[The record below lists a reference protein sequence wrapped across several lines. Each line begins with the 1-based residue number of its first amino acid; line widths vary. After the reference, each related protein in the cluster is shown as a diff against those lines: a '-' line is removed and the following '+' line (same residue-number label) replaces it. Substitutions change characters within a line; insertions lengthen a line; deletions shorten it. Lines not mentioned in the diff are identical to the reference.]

1 MVRSITEVRCT
12 ATDGRG
18 GSGGG
23 GKAKTRIG
31 LFAGPSGFIENG
43 TVDFRDNDIV
53 VPARVES
60 GGGTEGEG
68 VKFRLRKE
76 AEINGWD

>member
-1 MVRSITEVRCT
+1 MRCT
-12 ATDGRG
+12 ATDGGGGSRG
-18 GSGGG
+18 GSSG
-23 GKAKTRIG
+23 GKTETGIG

-60 GGGTEGEG
+60 SGGTEGE
-68 VKFRLRKE
+68 
-76 AEINGWD
+76 